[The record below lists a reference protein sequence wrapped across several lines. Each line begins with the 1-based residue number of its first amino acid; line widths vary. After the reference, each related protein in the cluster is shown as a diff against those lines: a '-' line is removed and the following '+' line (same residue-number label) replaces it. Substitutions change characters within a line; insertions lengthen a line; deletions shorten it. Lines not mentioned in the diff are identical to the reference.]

1 MPPAPPGAALPVGKF
16 KLNWAR
22 RAFCCLSGA
31 FRLGLM
37 VRDSDFRRE
46 IKSGPDL
53 ATGPNPT

>member
-1 MPPAPPGAALPVGKF
+1 MPPAPPAPRYPSTGKF

-37 VRDSDFRRE
+37 VRDFGRE